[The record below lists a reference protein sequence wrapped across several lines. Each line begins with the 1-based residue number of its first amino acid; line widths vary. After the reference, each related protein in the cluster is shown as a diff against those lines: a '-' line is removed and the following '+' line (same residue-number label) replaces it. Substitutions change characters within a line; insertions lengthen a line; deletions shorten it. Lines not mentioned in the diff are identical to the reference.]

1 MDAIAVGFNVFALLG
16 LAPASPGAMRKV
28 GRMHAKIALIT
39 ILTDDVP
46 RLVAFYRDA
55 LGFETENPR
64 DDMTEFVSEGVRFAI
79 CNRMELVNAT
89 HHPSFSETARGQAF
103 ELAFP
108 CPTREDVDRAY
119 TEVIAKGAVPVEPP
133 ATMPWGQRTAFFAD
147 PDGNIHELFAD

>member
-39 ILTDDVP
+39 ILTYDVP
-46 RLVAFYRDA
+46 RLVAFYRDV

-79 CNRMELVNAT
+79 CNRIELVNAT